1 MLPPA
6 SPTWPLWMIPMPR
19 HYAKSNDHLIAQLTA
34 LRKASRKQ
42 EAPIWGD
49 IAARLQRPS
58 KTWAEVNLSRIARV
72 APKGATIVVPGKVL
86 GSGALTHSVTVAA
99 FSFSGSA
106 RTKIE
111 AAGGKPMTI
120 LELLEKVPTGAGVKI
135 VA

>member
-1 MLPPA
+1 
-6 SPTWPLWMIPMPR
+6 MIPMPR

-34 LRKASRKQ
+34 LRKASRKA

-49 IAARLQRPS
+49 VAERLQRPS